1 MKNIKNIEVTFSKE
15 SSNTNFYKS
24 LAEKVVEKYQEKT
37 ISILKK
43 IHGGQLN
50 DWGFR
55 ISVRSVGG
63 WINY

>member
-43 IHGGQLN
+43 IQEGN
-50 DWGFR
+50 
-55 ISVRSVGG
+55 
-63 WINY
+63 